1 MKKFRLSVA
10 LLVLALVL
18 AIVPAVLAQDTLGAS
33 QGDFDLWTSANAAF
47 STISTVS
54 YDFTAKVA
62 ATGVGSSNVTAD
74 LTGTG
79 AIDTNKDKPA
89 FQLDVTGTVVQ
100 GTDTQNVNLGVR
112 IVDGIIYYNDG
123 TGWKGEKLD
132 DVASSLSSGLGSTSG
147 LPVNPTDLQNGNLSS
162 LESNPEAAAAM
173 QALSQLKPSDFL
185 SLVRTDNGGTA
196 QFTLKVDVA
205 KLLASPALTS
215 LFSGMAGAMGGAS
228 SGDTSGAATAPAMSD
243 AQMQQMQ
250 AMVGA
255 MFSTA
260 TVTLDQ
266 YVDTAS
272 KMVQR
277 TVLTVALPLDT
288 MVGPGAAVNVSF
300 DINLSK
306 YNEPVTVTAP
316 DGATMMDST
325 SSQ

>member
-47 STISTVS
+47 STVSTVS

-74 LTGTG
+74 LKGTG
-79 AIDTNKDKPA
+79 VIDATDKSKPV
-89 FQLDVTGTVVQ
+89 FQLDVTGSVVQ
-100 GTDTQNVNLGVR
+100 GTDTTNVNVGVR

-132 DVASSLSSGLGSTSG
+132 AIASSLSSGLGSTSG
-147 LPVNPTDLQNGNLSS
+147 LPVNPTDLSSGNLSS

-228 SGDTSGAATAPAMSD
+228 SGGAAATAPAMTD

-277 TVLTVALPLDT
+277 TVLTVALPLDS

-316 DGATMMDST
+316 DGATMMDAT
-325 SSQ
+325 PAQ

>member
-47 STISTVS
+47 STVSTVS

-74 LTGTG
+74 LKGTG
-79 AIDTNKDKPA
+79 VIDATDKSKPV
-89 FQLDVTGTVVQ
+89 FQLDVTGSVVQ
-100 GTDTQNVNLGVR
+100 GTDTTNVNVGVR

-132 DVASSLSSGLGSTSG
+132 AIASSLSSGLGSTSG
-147 LPVNPTDLQNGNLSS
+147 LPVNPTDLSSGNLSS

-185 SLVRTDNGGTA
+185 SLVRTDNGGIA

-228 SGDTSGAATAPAMSD
+228 SGGAAATAPAMTD

-277 TVLTVALPLDT
+277 TVLTVALPLDS

-316 DGATMMDST
+316 DGATMMDAT
-325 SSQ
+325 PAQ